1 MRRSLGRCGVES
13 SRMTSSTIKPSLSGS
28 PHTELVDAWALIPDV
43 DPDYDASYRGGAP
56 PAAVQDTR
64 QGRRP
69 WRVVSR
75 CAWISV
81 ASANAASAGW
91 GVPAAPQCPGKR
103 RACSSRTE
111 GYTRSKRLSARRC
124 GAPSEKWLCGAHRA
138 ARRERMMRD
147 SANGERSGAPCAAD
161 RDGASCAGN
170 RRNITAVRSV
180 RRTRIKSN
188 AASRRSKAKAR
199 LRKVTQA
206 LFGDLAA
213 LEAMTLFRR
222 VDASPENTP

>member
-28 PHTELVDAWALIPDV
+28 PHTELVDAWALIPGV
-43 DPDYDASYRGGAP
+43 DPDYDARIEAALRRLPSKTRGKGVAME
-56 PAAVQDTR
+56 
-64 QGRRP
+64 GRIPLRVDLCRKCQRGK
-69 WRVVSR
+69 RVVGRVR
-75 CAWISV
+75 CA
-81 ASANAASAGW
+81 A
-91 GVPAAPQCPGKR
+91 CLEKR
-103 RACSSRTE
+103 RAQLKNRRA
-111 GYTRSKRLSARRC
+111 TRAASGLCEEC
-124 GAPSEKWLCGAHRA
+124 GAPSEGRLCEAHRRA
-138 ARRERMMRD
+138 ARANDARQRERRKERR
-147 SANGERSGAPCAAD
+147 AVRRRSGRCIVCGQPPKHHGGSFCPTHQD
-161 RDGASCAGN
+161 Q
-170 RRNITAVRSV
+170 I
-180 RRTRIKSN
+180 N